1 MDQAPGQAGGLLAPL
16 SGAEIK
22 TRIREMKTPVDQAL
36 DQALASRVGLI
47 EEVSRYILFSE
58 GKRLRPI
65 LFLLISRLLGCP
77 APPRLSAIFEY
88 LHAASLLHDDVI
100 DNSDLRR
107 GRPAAQM
114 KYGNQT
120 VILVGDFLFATSYH
134 LASEHP
140 NPAFASAL
148 AQCSAAMAQGQVLEL
163 TRTGQLFLEYQ
174 EYEDIIVGK
183 TAVLIAAAC
192 QMAAIYAGQPE
203 KVSQALYQYGLHLG
217 IAFQIVD
224 DALDLAASARE
235 MGKEVGHDLQEG
247 KITLPF
253 ILARESL
260 EPEARSHLL
269 SLAGQAVGCPERSR
283 QAGEVVIRAG
293 GVEGAMRLAAERARQ
308 AQEVLRELD
317 LPPGKELDLLYSLAP
332 YVVNRRN

>member
-1 MDQAPGQAGGLLAPL
+1 MNQAPKEAGGLLSPL

-22 TRIREMKTPVDQAL
+22 AYIQDMKIPVDEALRQAL
-36 DQALASRVGLI
+36 SCKVGMI
-47 EEVSRYILFSE
+47 EQVSRYILFSE

-65 LFLLISRLLGCP
+65 LFLLVSRLLGRP

-100 DNSDLRR
+100 DNSALRR
-107 GRPAAQM
+107 GRPAAQV
-114 KYGNQT
+114 KYGNPE

-148 AQCSAAMAQGQVLEL
+148 ARCSADMAQGQVLEL
-163 TRTGQLFLEYQ
+163 MRSGQFFLNYQ
-174 EYEDIIVGK
+174 EYEEIIAGK

-203 KVSQALYQYGLHLG
+203 KVIQSLYQYGLHLG

-224 DALDLAASARE
+224 DALDLAASALE
-235 MGKEVGHDLQEG
+235 MGKEVGHDLREG

-253 ILARESL
+253 ILARETLPREERQRLLDLAAQASL
-260 EPEARSHLL
+260 
-269 SLAGQAVGCPERSR
+269 CPDSNR
-283 QAGEVVIRAG
+283 QASEIIIQAG
-293 GVEGAMRLAAERARQ
+293 GVEGAMAMAAERARQ
-308 AQEVLRELD
+308 AQQVLSGLN
-317 LPPGKELDLLYSLAP
+317 LPAGKDLDLLYSLAP
-332 YVVNRRN
+332 YVVKRRN